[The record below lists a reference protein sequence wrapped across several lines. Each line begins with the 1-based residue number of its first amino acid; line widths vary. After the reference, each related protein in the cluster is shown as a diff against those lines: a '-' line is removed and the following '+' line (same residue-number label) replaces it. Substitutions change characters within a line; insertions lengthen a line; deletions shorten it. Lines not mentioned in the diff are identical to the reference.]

1 MAASFHLS
9 VCRYRGQKTRYARSI
24 LDIIRINPSDSFW
37 DICCG
42 SGAISIAAIES
53 RAVRPE
59 QITMVES
66 GPWGHFWNRIAI
78 GDFDI
83 QRFEQVI
90 ADVPDD
96 QRQIPSYMNALFDKP
111 CPDQDMPYCF
121 LILQSISTQGSS
133 FGCSFGESGWTWK
146 RPYTPG
152 KPFFPQDARE
162 GPAPERKYH
171 TACMPQKQTL
181 IARMRRIVR
190 VMKGV
195 RVICT
200 DVAECPLPTPPAC
213 IYVDPPYPGTQGYA
227 GCSNVKD
234 NFQRIAQWSRN
245 ASRTPGTRV
254 FASGYSPWEGCV
266 TRFWKLAKARGGGAG
281 KSRTKKALKCESL
294 MKIQD
299 GALAPPHTDRARWSQ
314 WGFVTRVSL

>member
-111 CPDQDMPYCF
+111 CPDQDSAIIWRHRYHSPHAAGN
-121 LILQSISTQGSS
+121 SSSPPSSTVATAAGSS
-133 FGCSFGESGWTWK
+133 HMVLVG
-146 RPYTPG
+146 R
-152 KPFFPQDARE
+152 DVR
-162 GPAPERKYH
+162 
-171 TACMPQKQTL
+171 CM
-181 IARMRRIVR
+181 
-190 VMKGV
+190 
-195 RVICT
+195 
-200 DVAECPLPTPPAC
+200 
-213 IYVDPPYPGTQGYA
+213 
-227 GCSNVKD
+227 
-234 NFQRIAQWSRN
+234 
-245 ASRTPGTRV
+245 
-254 FASGYSPWEGCV
+254 
-266 TRFWKLAKARGGGAG
+266 
-281 KSRTKKALKCESL
+281 
-294 MKIQD
+294 
-299 GALAPPHTDRARWSQ
+299 
-314 WGFVTRVSL
+314 